1 MKYHFER
8 MFNSGSIIVSLVP
21 DQKYKF
27 RMILDTG
34 CSNTTIDSNALYIS
48 GYETKDKQ
56 GDVEIETAN
65 GIVSS
70 EIFEVKQMDSLGI
83 KKDNFSIQVYDF
95 IGHGIFSNYDGLIGL
110 DFTGKNDFCIDWVN
124 NIITI

>member
-1 MKYHFER
+1 MNCHFER
-8 MFNSGSIIVSLVP
+8 MLGSGSIIVSLVI
-21 DQKYKF
+21 DEKYKF

-48 GYETKDKQ
+48 GYEMKDKK

-65 GIVSS
+65 GIVTS
-70 EIFEVKQMDSLGI
+70 EIFEVNQIRTLGI
-83 KKDNFSIQVYDF
+83 SKHNFSIQVYDF

-110 DFTGKNDFCIDWVN
+110 DFIGEKDFCIDWAN
-124 NIITI
+124 NIIKL

>member
-8 MFNSGSIIVSLVP
+8 MFDSGSIIVSLIV
-21 DQKYKF
+21 DHKYKF

-48 GYETKDKQ
+48 GYEMKDKQ

-65 GIVSS
+65 GIVYS
-70 EIFEVKQMDSLGI
+70 EMFEIKHINSLGI
-83 KKDNFSIQVYDF
+83 IKDNFSIQVYDF

-110 DFTGKNDFCIDWVN
+110 DFIGKNDFCIDWEN

>member
-8 MFNSGSIIVSLVP
+8 MFGSGSIIVSLIV
-21 DQKYKF
+21 DHKYKF
-27 RMILDTG
+27 RMIIDTG

-48 GYETKDKQ
+48 CNEMKDKQ

-70 EIFEVKQMDSLGI
+70 AIFEINQINSLGI
-83 KKDNFSIQVYDF
+83 SKDKFSIQVYNF

-110 DFTGKNDFCIDWVN
+110 DFIGKNDFCIDWVN